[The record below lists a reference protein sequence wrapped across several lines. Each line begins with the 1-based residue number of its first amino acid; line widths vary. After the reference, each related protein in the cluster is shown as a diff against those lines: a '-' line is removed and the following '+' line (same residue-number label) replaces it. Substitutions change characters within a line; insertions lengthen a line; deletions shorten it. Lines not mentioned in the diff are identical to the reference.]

1 MTAPL
6 WLWEEAI
13 LCAELWTAC
22 RKRLS
27 SLIGDCWNVFI
38 SGIESVDGELFGRCV
53 AIATSWLGYWNGWTL
68 PEKIN
73 RIKDIFSVF
82 LIAPKDYV
90 TKYRKNKSR
99 QNESKEV
106 FLNY

>member
-1 MTAPL
+1 MRAPL
-6 WLWEEAI
+6 WLWEGAI

-73 RIKDIFSVF
+73 RIKDIFLAALKF
-82 LIAPKDYV
+82 MFQNIETRRAGRMNPGKDFGIY
-90 TKYRKNKSR
+90 
-99 QNESKEV
+99 
-106 FLNY
+106 